1 MIPMPT
7 IKPATKIFP
16 LLMSGFLLFGPV
28 MSHAEEPTPCA
39 DTLSELSW
47 TLEDTEQY
55 RHLNSNQSGG
65 ALHGLA
71 CEKVEIIDWFERHS
85 WSLLRSVSVDAASFG
100 TGFGTGADSYQADRG
115 LVFCLPR
122 KFPFRWRT
130 NGCSAQASV
139 LLFEGK
145 ITHLIAGPTL

>member
-1 MIPMPT
+1 MIPMPA
-7 IKPATKIFP
+7 IKPATKILP
-16 LLMSGFLLFGPV
+16 VLMSGFFLFGPA
-28 MSHAEEPTPCA
+28 MSLAEEPTPCTT
-39 DTLSELSW
+39 TLSELSW
-47 TLEDTEQY
+47 TLDGTEQY
-55 RHLNSNQSGG
+55 SHLNSDQSGG

-71 CEKVEIIDWFERHS
+71 CEEDEIIYWFERHS
-85 WSLLRSVSVDAASFG
+85 WSLLRRVSVDGVS
-100 TGFGTGADSYQADRG
+100 FGTGADSYRADRG

-130 NGCSAQASV
+130 NGCSAQVSV

>member
-1 MIPMPT
+1 MPA

-16 LLMSGFLLFGPV
+16 VLMSGFLLFGPV
-28 MSHAEEPTPCA
+28 MSHAEEPTPCIA
-39 DTLSELSW
+39 TLSVLSW
-47 TLEDTEQY
+47 ALDGTEQY
-55 RHLNSNQSGG
+55 SHLNSNQSGD
-65 ALHGLA
+65 ALHGVG
-71 CEKVEIIDWFERHS
+71 CKKDEVIDWFERHS
-85 WSLLRSVSVDAASFG
+85 WSLLRRVSVDGPS
-100 TGFGTGADSYQADRG
+100 FGTGADSYQADRG

-130 NGCSAQASV
+130 NGCVAQVSV

>member
-1 MIPMPT
+1 MPT

-16 LLMSGFLLFGPV
+16 VLMSGFFLFGPA
-28 MSHAEEPTPCA
+28 MSLAEEPTPCA

-47 TLEDTEQY
+47 TLENTEQY
-55 RHLNSNQSGG
+55 RHLNSDQSGD

-71 CEKVEIIDWFERHS
+71 CEEDEIIHWFERHS
-85 WSLLRSVSVDAASFG
+85 WSFLRSVSVDGAS
-100 TGFGTGADSYQADRG
+100 FGTGADSYQADRG

-130 NGCSAQASV
+130 NACSAQVSV

>member
-1 MIPMPT
+1 MPA
-7 IKPATKIFP
+7 IKSLPV
-16 LLMSGFLLFGPV
+16 LLSGVLLIGPV
-28 MSHAEEPTPCA
+28 ISLAAEPTPCA

-47 TLEDTEQY
+47 ALEDTEQY
-55 RHLNSNQSGG
+55 IHLNSDRSGD
-65 ALHGLA
+65 ALHGVG
-71 CEKVEIIDWFERHS
+71 CKEDEVIDWFERHS
-85 WSLLRSVSVDAASFG
+85 WSLLRRVSVDGPS
-100 TGFGTGADSYQADRG
+100 FGTGADSYRADRG

-130 NGCSAQASV
+130 NGCVAQISV

>member
-1 MIPMPT
+1 MISKPT
-7 IKPATKIFP
+7 TRILPV
-16 LLMSGFLLFGPV
+16 LMSGFLLFGPV
-28 MSHAEEPTPCA
+28 MTHAEEPTPCA

-47 TLEDTEQY
+47 ALENTEQY
-55 RHLNSNQSGG
+55 NHLNSDQSGD

-71 CEKVEIIDWFERHS
+71 CEEDEIIHWFERHS
-85 WSLLRSVSVDAASFG
+85 WSLLPGISVDGAS
-100 TGFGTGADSYQADRG
+100 FGTGADSYQADRG

-130 NGCSAQASV
+130 NGCSAQVSV